1 MAKRNKHKLA
11 ILLPR
16 DTLTDSQLEKLRGI
30 VKDRQDEIKSEF
42 GAKSTEIYIVED
54 KISFPWFD
62 ISPEESQMMEYI
74 YYVKNLCI
82 EAKQ

>member
-16 DTLTDSQLEKLRGI
+16 DTLTDSQLEKLRGM
-30 VKDRQDEIKSEF
+30 VKDRQAEIKSAF
-42 GAKSTEIYIVED
+42 GTKSAEIYIEED
-54 KISFPWFD
+54 KISFPWFEITPD
-62 ISPEESQMMEYI
+62 ESRLMEYI
-74 YYVKNLCI
+74 YYVNNLCI